1 MGDLRGMI
9 QTRGLRMREKIKDL
23 RAQITKLYQLNFYKD
38 KLEEAGI
45 RPSGIK
51 TLDDFRRIPFTS
63 SSEILEELK
72 KKPSGCSLYTG
83 EVTRVNFSPS
93 GQELYPVY
101 QTKKDLK
108 KMHEVCARTL
118 RAAGVKKGD
127 ICVVTYGYHLFI
139 AGLFYQSQLEYYGTK
154 VIPLGP
160 GESDRAINLINTYEV
175 SILITN
181 PTFALKLG
189 SGGIPSIR
197 ILFVGGEPFTSV
209 EGYPQRV
216 RHAFGRDLTIID
228 SYSMA
233 LCMPVA
239 RSCPHER
246 GLHLMDD
253 FIFPEVIDP
262 LTGENVPAGEKGEL
276 VITHLYKEAS
286 PLLRYRTGDLTFMI
300 KEKCKC
306 GREMTLP
313 KGVIGRTDEMLKVK
327 GVKFWPSQVGNIL
340 REFPECKDR
349 YRVRVRSETGV
360 DRLEMMVEG
369 SESAKMGIEELS
381 RRLKHETLLAFDK
394 IEIVE
399 KLEEGPRVVDDR
411 KGRTF

>member
-1 MGDLRGMI
+1 LIGI
-9 QTRGLRMREKIKDL
+9 IKTRGLRMGERIKNLREQIK
-23 RAQITKLYQLNFYKD
+23 KLYRLNFYKN
-38 KLEEAGI
+38 KLDQVRI
-45 RPSGIK
+45 KPSQIQ
-51 TLDDFRRIPFTS
+51 TLNDFRKIPFTS
-63 SSEILEELK
+63 SAEMLEELR
-72 KKPSGCSLYTG
+72 KKPSECSLYTDK
-83 EVTRVNFSPS
+83 VTRVNFSPS

-101 QTKKDLK
+101 QTKRDLK

-118 RAAGVKKGD
+118 KAAGVSRGD
-127 ICVVTYGYHLFI
+127 ICGVTYGYHLFI
-139 AGLFYQSQLEYYGTK
+139 AGLFYQSQFEYYGAK

-160 GESDRAINLINTYEV
+160 GESERAINLINTFQV
-175 SILITN
+175 SVLITN
-181 PTFALKLG
+181 PTFALKLA
-189 SGGIPSIR
+189 SGGIPSVR

-209 EGYPQRV
+209 EGYPERV
-216 RHAFGRDLTIID
+216 RKAFGRDLTIID

-239 RSCPHER
+239 RSCQFER
-246 GLHLMDD
+246 GLHVMDD
-253 FIFPEVIDP
+253 LIYSEVIDP
-262 LTGENVPAGEKGEL
+262 STGENVPYGEKGEL

-340 REFPECKDR
+340 REFPECRDR
-349 YRVRVRSETGV
+349 YSVRVRSETGA

-369 SESAKMGIEELS
+369 SESAKARIEELS
-381 RRLKHETLLAFDK
+381 RRLKQETLLAFDK
-394 IEIVE
+394 IEIIE
-399 KLEEGPRVVDDR
+399 ELEEGPRVVDER